1 MHRLCSLDRCAR
13 GVNWYCPAPFAFVLC
28 CGPGR
33 VTKPG
38 HKFFFFIIL
47 FILVIGLGTALTL
60 YMLVLIRILAIFIVA
75 VFSRVVLIE
84 DGYPNFEETCT
95 AATGI
100 GQTSLASTRQRV
112 PNFVVETACI
122 YQNQT
127 SSSSFAR
134 PGVVAQNL
142 NSNVEESERS
152 LALLELQ
159 QVKSVQYTLLW
170 RLGRALGRF
179 YGPYLCT
186 AQPTTA
192 AEASTV
198 VFCTTTS
205 VGIVPEIILY
215 MDAKRDLAEPR
226 LGRLGAIVHFVTQF
240 ISQKIYLHSRRG
252 HDQNIVRNAINGIK
266 GQKGKGKN
274 AIEPP
279 PWSSS
284 AQQPPAPPIATPGQ
298 SRAEVKL
305 QEIVT
310 VLKKKDDPELQTLAK
325 SADVLNTKTATSKLH
340 KAVTRHGDVKTA
352 VSWRQYLESAI
363 ETWRSF
369 IEDFDKE
376 DRRLEE
382 LIGKADA
389 DLSTAQ
395 LRTR

>member
-1 MHRLCSLDRCAR
+1 MGPLRDPRATSCIA
-13 GVNWYCPAPFAFVLC
+13 FAVWIGALAGWTGIALHPSHSFLC

-38 HKFFFFIIL
+38 HTFFFFIIL

-60 YMLVLIRILAIFIVA
+60 YMLVLSRILAIFIVA
-75 VFSRVVLIE
+75 VFSQVVLIE

-142 NSNVEESERS
+142 NNNVEESERS

-159 QVKSVQYTLLW
+159 QVKSVQYTLVW

-240 ISQKIYLHSRRG
+240 ISQKNYLHSRRG

-284 AQQPPAPPIATPGQ
+284 AQQPPAPTIATPGQ

-325 SADVLNTKTATSKLH
+325 
-340 KAVTRHGDVKTA
+340 
-352 VSWRQYLESAI
+352 
-363 ETWRSF
+363 
-369 IEDFDKE
+369 
-376 DRRLEE
+376 
-382 LIGKADA
+382 
-389 DLSTAQ
+389 
-395 LRTR
+395 

>member
-1 MHRLCSLDRCAR
+1 MGPLRDPRATSCIA
-13 GVNWYCPAPFAFVLC
+13 FAVWIGALAGWTGIALHPSHSFLC

-38 HKFFFFIIL
+38 HTFFFFIIL

-75 VFSRVVLIE
+75 AFSQVVLIE

-142 NSNVEESERS
+142 NNNVEESERS

-240 ISQKIYLHSRRG
+240 ISQKNYLHSRRG

-284 AQQPPAPPIATPGQ
+284 AQQPPAPTIATPGQ

-305 QEIVT
+305 
-310 VLKKKDDPELQTLAK
+310 
-325 SADVLNTKTATSKLH
+325 
-340 KAVTRHGDVKTA
+340 
-352 VSWRQYLESAI
+352 
-363 ETWRSF
+363 
-369 IEDFDKE
+369 
-376 DRRLEE
+376 
-382 LIGKADA
+382 
-389 DLSTAQ
+389 
-395 LRTR
+395 